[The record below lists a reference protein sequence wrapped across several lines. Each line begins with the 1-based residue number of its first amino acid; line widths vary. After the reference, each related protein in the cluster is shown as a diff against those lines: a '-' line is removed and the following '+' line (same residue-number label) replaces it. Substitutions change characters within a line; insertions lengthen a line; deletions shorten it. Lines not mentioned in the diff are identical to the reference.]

1 MKFLKKLILFI
12 VVIAILVLVYRHYKD
27 DIAGFLNDKGIHIPG
42 ITDDTDIFP
51 SSETVVDAGG
61 NMSVVVSIPETYSR
75 DITDDHINQI
85 VTGSEGRLTAVREE
99 DGSLSLTLSDEYRNE
114 ILEQMNSYYDDAVIN
129 NLIGGNVVSIDH
141 NHEYTVFT
149 VSCVQGMSEG
159 DILALTGKLFAVG
172 KLYASF
178 SGRSDTNICVVIVDS
193 ADSSVTNT
201 YLSDKIGEGLASD
214 AQQWAGNMIDQTV
227 SGIAERLDG

>member
-1 MKFLKKLILFI
+1 MKFLKKLILII
-12 VVIAILVLVYRHYKD
+12 VVIVILVLVFRHYKK
-27 DIAGFLNDKGIHIPG
+27 DIAGFLSDRGIDIPG

-51 SSETVVDAGG
+51 SSETVVDENG
-61 NMSVVVSIPETYSR
+61 NTTVVVSIPETYSR
-75 DITDDHINQI
+75 DITDDHIYQI

-99 DGSLSLTLSDEYRNE
+99 DGSLSLTLSDEYRDE
-114 ILEQMNSYYDDAVIN
+114 ILDQMNSYYDDTVIN
-129 NLIGGNVVSIDH
+129 NLIGGNIVSIDH

-149 VSCVQGMSEG
+149 VSCMQGISEG

-178 SGRSDTNICVVIVDS
+178 SGRSDANICVVIVDS

-214 AQQWAGNMIDQTV
+214 ARQWAGNMIDQTV
-227 SGIAERLDG
+227 SGIAERFDG